1 MNTPIGKGT
10 QTSVCPHAGKPAG
23 VGVQA
28 WGTVHPPA
36 SPFFF
41 FFFLNVFALPP
52 FLFPI
57 FYSFLSFGSQR
68 KMINGFLFSTERISE
83 QH

>member
-41 FFFLNVFALPP
+41 FFFFKCFCPATFSFSYLL
-52 FLFPI
+52 FLFI
-57 FYSFLSFGSQR
+57 FW
-68 KMINGFLFSTERISE
+68 ISKE
-83 QH
+83 DDQWISL